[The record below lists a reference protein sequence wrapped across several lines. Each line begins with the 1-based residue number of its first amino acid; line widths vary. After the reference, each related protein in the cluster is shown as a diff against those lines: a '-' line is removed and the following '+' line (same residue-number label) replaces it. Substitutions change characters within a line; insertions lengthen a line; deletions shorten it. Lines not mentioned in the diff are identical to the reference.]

1 MSGNGVYP
9 KFADFT
15 EFSTSDK
22 SLKHAWILAHLKIVS
37 TYKIL
42 QVRIIFSNCNN
53 FCYWIQWNHRRKTI
67 DGYSWYLA
75 VSQLRVISVSTSETD
90 ENQWLIQDF
99 PDEEVNPRGEGV
111 KLLFGKIFAENCTKV
126 KEIGARG
133 QWRVPN
139 TLLIFLVFYK
149 RNQFFQIY

>member
-22 SLKHAWILAHLKIVS
+22 SLKHAWILVHLKIVS

-42 QVRIIFSNCNN
+42 QVRIIFL
-53 FCYWIQWNHRRKTI
+53 IVTI
-67 DGYSWYLA
+67 FATEFSEIIEGKLLMSTSWYLA
-75 VSQLRVISVSTSETD
+75 VSQLRVISVSTPETD

-139 TLLIFLVFYK
+139 TPLIFLVFYK